1 MFARLITVRAM
12 NFLLR
17 LRTPTLVSAV
27 WFFAACST
35 SPLSRIDS
43 NRALYESWPI
53 EIQEAVLNKQV
64 KVGMTP
70 EMVQM
75 AVGKPT
81 EVVTRSVQSHDD
93 EVWVYRTGGGGGGL
107 LSGVSIGGG
116 AGGVSVGGSSSGG
129 SSSYPEEH
137 EVVFRNG
144 VVARTDF
151 K

>member
-1 MFARLITVRAM
+1 M
-12 NFLLR
+12 NFQLR
-17 LRTPTLVSAV
+17 LRVPVFVSTV
-27 WFFAACST
+27 LFLAACST
-35 SPLSRIDS
+35 SPLSRIDA
-43 NRALYESWPI
+43 NRELYESWPI

-70 EMVQM
+70 DMVRM

-81 EVVTRSVQSHDD
+81 EVITRSIQSGDD
-93 EVWVYRTGGGGGGL
+93 EVWVYRSGGGGGGGL

-116 AGGVSVGGSSSGG
+116 VGGVSMGTSGGGGSSM
-129 SSSYPEEH
+129 PAEEH
-137 EVVFRNG
+137 EVIFRNG

>member
-1 MFARLITVRAM
+1 M

-17 LRTPTLVSAV
+17 LRIPLLVSAV
-27 WFFAACST
+27 SFLAACST

-53 EIQEAVLNKQV
+53 EVQEAILSKKVI
-64 KVGMTP
+64 VGMTP

-81 EVVTRSVQSHDD
+81 QVITRSVQSGDD

-116 AGGVSVGGSSSGG
+116 VGGVSVGSSGVGG
-129 SSSYPEEH
+129 SGGVAEEN
-137 EVVFRNG
+137 EIVFRNG
-144 VVARTDF
+144 VVSRSSF